1 METNQE
7 VGSASKLKLVA
18 DEGLIRTNLI
28 VRWEVQ
34 REIAC
39 LISSFTAEQL
49 SAEVIEKKMKI
60 LTLTSIQIDDKIVLN

>member
-28 VRWEVQ
+28 VRWEV
-34 REIAC
+34 
-39 LISSFTAEQL
+39 
-49 SAEVIEKKMKI
+49 
-60 LTLTSIQIDDKIVLN
+60 

>member
-49 SAEVIEKKMKI
+49 SAEVIE
-60 LTLTSIQIDDKIVLN
+60 